1 MFFKRNPLGFLFFFV
16 YFCQNIKVKQQIM
29 STTEKEQIKL
39 LVVRYF
45 IRFLKE
51 EKKYFWMVAMLP
63 NHPFY
68 NFYSSALS
76 NTSALDYHNLK
87 ELLDSIDANRLPIES
102 DTEVETYITI
112 LINAL
117 VNIFIES
124 KGIYAPQEL
133 YFIGKGIYDKVCA
146 KMFGK
151 DCQEMQPKSIDELNN
166 LYDLFGFI
174 QNEYFEE
181 QKEQT
186 KPYLKI
192 SYVDFLKNYFKN
204 YKESLIQW
212 ANKNNISFEQL
223 NDFANNVLNYASK
236 NQ

>member
-1 MFFKRNPLGFLFFFV
+1 
-16 YFCQNIKVKQQIM
+16 M
-29 STTEKEQIKL
+29 STKEKEQIKL
-39 LVVRYF
+39 LVIRYF

-51 EKKYFWMVAMLP
+51 EKKYYWMIAMFP
-63 NHPFY
+63 NHPLY
-68 NFYSSALS
+68 DFYS
-76 NTSALDYHNLK
+76 NTLPDTSVLDYYNLK
-87 ELLDSIDANRLPIES
+87 ELLDCIES
-102 DTEVETYITI
+102 EHIPTETDTETEAYITL

-117 VNIFIES
+117 INIFIES
-124 KGIYAPQEL
+124 KAIYSHRDL
-133 YFIGKGIYDKVCA
+133 YCIGKSIYDKVCA
-146 KMFGK
+146 KIFGK
-151 DCQEMQPKSIDELNN
+151 DCQETQPKSIDELHN

-181 QKEQT
+181 QKDQT
-186 KPYLKI
+186 KPYFKI
-192 SYVDFLKNYFKN
+192 SYVDFLKNYFKY

>member
-1 MFFKRNPLGFLFFFV
+1 MFFKRNPLGFLFFFL
-16 YFCQNIKVKQQIM
+16 YFYQKIKIKQQIM
-29 STTEKEQIKL
+29 SIAEKEQIKL

-51 EKKYFWMVAMLP
+51 EKKYFWMTAMFV

-68 NFYSSALS
+68 KFYSTALPDAS
-76 NTSALDYHNLK
+76 VLDYHNLK
-87 ELLDSIDANRLPIES
+87 ELLDSIDVNRLQT
-102 DTEVETYITI
+102 DTETEIETYIT
-112 LINAL
+112 LLTNAL

-124 KGIYAPQEL
+124 KAIYTHQDL

-146 KMFGK
+146 KIFGK
-151 DCQEMQPKSIDELNN
+151 DCQETQPKSIDELNN

-174 QNEYFEE
+174 QNEYFEG

-186 KPYLKI
+186 NPRLKI
-192 SYVDFLKNYFKN
+192 SYVDFLKNYFKH
-204 YKESLIQW
+204 YRESLIQW
-212 ANKNNISFEQL
+212 ANKNNISFDQL
-223 NDFANNVLNYASK
+223 SDFAINVLNYASQ